1 MSAKVFFYC
10 LKVWLASVL
19 IGPLLFWCC
28 LMLQDRS
35 GEVLF
40 SEFLLYW
47 AFSIVVGL
55 GCSLLSFL
63 LFWGSTFYL
72 YHQHWTRLRLRITTA
87 VLALVLTVVPF
98 AVCFRT
104 FSFFERERVVLFECY
119 LLPILVGVFFYRCP
133 KPVNP
138 EV

>member
-19 IGPLLFWCC
+19 TGPLLFWCC
-28 LMLQDRS
+28 LLIQDRN

-40 SEFLLYW
+40 SDFLLYW

-63 LFWGSTFYL
+63 LFWGSTFFL
-72 YHQHWTRLRLRITTA
+72 YHQHWTVLRLRIVTA
-87 VLALVLTVVPF
+87 GLALVLTVVPF
-98 AVCFRT
+98 MVCFRS
-104 FSFFERERVVLFECY
+104 FGFFERERVVLFECY
-119 LLPILVGVFFYRCP
+119 LLPILLGIFFYRYP
-133 KPVNP
+133 RATSPSA
-138 EV
+138 